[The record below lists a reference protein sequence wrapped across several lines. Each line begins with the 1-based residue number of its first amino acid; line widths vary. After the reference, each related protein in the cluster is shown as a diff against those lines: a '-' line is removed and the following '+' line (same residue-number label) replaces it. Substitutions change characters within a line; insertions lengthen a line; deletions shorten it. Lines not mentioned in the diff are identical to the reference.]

1 MITKEQI
8 IKLADDLLIA
18 LNKEEITDL
27 LNDFKALKERM
38 KLINNVKGL
47 KKTDILSFP
56 QDIKTTVLRDDKDVA
71 NISTTDAL
79 KNSSNAY
86 EDIIEVPKVVG

>member
-18 LNKEEITDL
+18 LNKEEVNDL
-27 LNDFKALKERM
+27 INNFKALKESM

-47 KKTDILSFP
+47 EKTDILSFP
-56 QDIKTTVLRDDKDVA
+56 QDIKTAVLRDDKEVA

-79 KNSSNAY
+79 KNSSKAY
-86 EDIIEVPKVVG
+86 EDLIEVPKVVG